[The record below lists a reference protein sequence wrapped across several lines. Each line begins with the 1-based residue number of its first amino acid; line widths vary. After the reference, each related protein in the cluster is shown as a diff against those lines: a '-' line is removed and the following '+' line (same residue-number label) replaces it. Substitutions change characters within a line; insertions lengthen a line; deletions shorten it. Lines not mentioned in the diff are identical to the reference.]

1 MVHSMTGFGRAE
13 YADADRKITVEIK
26 SVNHRYLDLGVKMP
40 RSITRFEP
48 EIRNVLKD
56 YMERGK
62 VDCYINYTN
71 LKSTGAVVKYDSD
84 VARQYVDHLLNMKE
98 DLGLYEELKPSMI
111 ARFPD
116 VFTVD
121 ENYDID
127 DDEYIFI
134 EKVVREAGERFAEAR
149 AKEGANL
156 TRDLLAKVDEIE
168 TIVGK
173 IEEFQP
179 QIIENYKAKLHQKV
193 EDLLGNANIDENRL
207 IEEVTIYADRVA
219 IDEEMVRLKSHVKAV
234 RDMLQSGAAIGRK
247 LDFIIQE
254 MNREANTTLSKSD
267 TLSVTDFGID
277 LKTCIEK
284 VREQVQNL
292 E

>member
-1 MVHSMTGFGRAE
+1 MTGSG
-13 YADADRKITVEIK
+13 
-26 SVNHRYLDLGVKMP
+26 SPLQ
-40 RSITRFEP
+40 
-48 EIRNVLKD
+48 
-56 YMERGK
+56 
-62 VDCYINYTN
+62 
-71 LKSTGAVVKYDSD
+71 AV
-84 VARQYVDHLLNMKE
+84 R
-98 DLGLYEELKPSMI
+98 
-111 ARFPD
+111 
-116 VFTVD
+116 
-121 ENYDID
+121 
-127 DDEYIFI
+127 
-134 EKVVREAGERFAEAR
+134 
-149 AKEGANL
+149 
-156 TRDLLAKVDEIE
+156 
-168 TIVGK
+168 
-173 IEEFQP
+173 
-179 QIIENYKAKLHQKV
+179 
-193 EDLLGNANIDENRL
+193 GNANIDENRL